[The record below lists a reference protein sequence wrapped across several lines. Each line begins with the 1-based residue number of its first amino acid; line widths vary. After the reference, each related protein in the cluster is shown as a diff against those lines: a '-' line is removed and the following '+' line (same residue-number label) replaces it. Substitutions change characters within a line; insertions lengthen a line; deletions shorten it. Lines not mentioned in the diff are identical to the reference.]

1 MDSSFRLKCKGELTE
16 ASLNLKLLNRREQ
29 KLTQRLFQAA
39 LSSRKAFPPPHSHAF
54 GAADKALLFK
64 CRQDLGRPRVVRK
77 HQSHTGHFGVFLCAI
92 EEEVVWLVGSE
103 LQMDVLVMKA
113 S

>member
-39 LSSRKAFPPPHSHAF
+39 LSCRKAFPPPHSHAF

-64 CRQDLGRPRVVRK
+64 CRQGLGRPRVVRK
-77 HQSHTGHFGVFLCAI
+77 HKSHTGHFGVFLCAI
-92 EEEVVWLVGSE
+92 KEEVVWLVGSE
-103 LQMDVLVMKA
+103 LQMDVFVMKA